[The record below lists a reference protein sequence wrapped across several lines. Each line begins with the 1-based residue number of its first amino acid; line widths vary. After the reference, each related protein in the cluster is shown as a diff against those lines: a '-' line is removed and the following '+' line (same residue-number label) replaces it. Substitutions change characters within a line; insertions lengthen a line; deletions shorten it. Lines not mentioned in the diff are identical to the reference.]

1 MRPRP
6 VRGLAPLAL
15 ALACA
20 GAGARTA
27 RAQLRTDL
35 DAAASL
41 VRYAGFLTSW
51 AATVTPSLAW
61 RSPRATLAARG
72 TFLMFE
78 SGNTSLQGLVSAAAF
93 TGPAGPVRLEAGAE
107 AGASAYASYAHFSHA
122 LARVRLHALGEH
134 WGIWGGPLAGGISSD
149 GDGRAVTG
157 LAAGWWGRVSGAR
170 LDLTWTSVAV
180 GDTTFGDLQARAE
193 WSRGALDAEASLGR
207 RTASRGGPSG
217 AYGDGSLALRLGTR
231 TSLVVAAG
239 RYPSD
244 PVSGSIAG
252 RFVTAGFRV
261 ALRPEARVA
270 PLRSAAP
277 DVSGRAAPGPPPLD
291 GVRAALEEQGGRR
304 YLVVRAEDARTV
316 EVMGDFTDWQPLT
329 LAPAGHGLFRCARP
343 LGTGLYRFNV
353 RLDGGSWGVPQGIA
367 AVADEFGSSVGL
379 LAVP

>member
-1 MRPRP
+1 VRPRP

-20 GAGARTA
+20 GAGARPA
-27 RAQLRTDL
+27 HAQLRTDL

-93 TGPAGPVRLEAGAE
+93 TGPDGPVRLEAGAE

-207 RTASRGGPSG
+207 RTASRGGASG
-217 AYGDGSLALRLGTR
+217 AYGDGSLALRIGGR

-252 RFVTAGFRV
+252 RFATAGFRV
-261 ALRPEARVA
+261 ALGPAARPG
-270 PLRSAAP
+270 PLRGARP
-277 DVSGRAAPGPPPLD
+277 LTSGGLAPGVATLD
-291 GVRAALEEQGGRR
+291 RVHATLEDRGGRT
-304 YLVVRAEDARTV
+304 YLVVRAVGATRV
-316 EVMGDFTDWQPLT
+316 EVMGDFTGWQPVALEPDGGGRYRYA
-329 LAPAGHGLFRCARP
+329 LDV
-343 LGTGLYRFNV
+343 GTGLYRFNV
-353 RLDGGSWGVPQGIA
+353 RLDGGSWGVPEGIA
-367 AVADEFGSSVGL
+367 AVADEFGGSVGL